1 MHWCGART
9 EDQCQT
15 LEQTLPK
22 SEACI
27 ASCGSAIF
35 EGSAEFPE
43 KSLFALAVSR
53 GPRPYVNGTAR
64 CAKMGAH
71 HAIQAR
77 TGPVC
82 TACRTGLS
90 LTRASCKK

>member
-15 LEQTLPK
+15 LEQTLPQ

-64 CAKMGAH
+64 CAKKWE
-71 HAIQAR
+71 R
-77 TGPVC
+77 TMVFKPVP
-82 TACRTGLS
+82 GLS
-90 LTRASCKK
+90 AQHAAPV